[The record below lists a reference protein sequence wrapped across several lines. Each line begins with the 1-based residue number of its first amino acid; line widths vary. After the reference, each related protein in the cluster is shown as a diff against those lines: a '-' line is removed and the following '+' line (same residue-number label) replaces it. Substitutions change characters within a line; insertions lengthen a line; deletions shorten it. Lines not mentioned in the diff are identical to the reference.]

1 MQILTME
8 PEKKE
13 QHEGEKPTDEDQD
26 PLAPAGHR
34 FEKKAIA
41 FPTSCAYCDHTIW
54 TGLKRSAFQCSSME
68 DKSQATQ
75 FILQ

>member
-1 MQILTME
+1 MTME

-13 QHEGEKPTDEDQD
+13 QHEGEKTTDEDSIGT
-26 PLAPAGHR
+26 PAGHR

-54 TGLKRSAFQCSSME
+54 TGLKRSAFQCTSMQE
-68 DKSQATQ
+68 DESQTTQ

>member
-1 MQILTME
+1 ME

-13 QHEGEKPTDEDQD
+13 QHEGDKTDVDTD

-34 FEKKAIA
+34 WEKKAIA

-54 TGLKRSAFQCSSME
+54 TGLKRSAFQCTSME
-68 DKSQATQ
+68 DESQAT
-75 FILQ
+75 